1 MLKKGG
7 AREEVCSIA
16 GEEGPELVAAPKKS
30 GLGLPKPV
38 RRQQQN
44 SPDQQPQSKRE
55 QQCAD
60 RRPRGGGLGSGPGGV
75 RSAMPPPPTPPEC
88 ERAVPRQRRLCA
100 HQVPPTNG
108 ETVFPPR
115 RPFPGCDYR
124 LSGLAR
130 AGLWF
135 RASRGR
141 TRDASK
147 KKKGGTRPPPVVPG
161 SRLRQV
167 SFCRLSRHEPR
178 VDRNAIVD
186 RVEKILP
193 VQPHIANAPE
203 TFVRLD

>member
-1 MLKKGG
+1 MLK
-7 AREEVCSIA
+7 RA
-16 GEEGPELVAAPKKS
+16 GLGRKSAPLLAKRGLNSSPHPKKP
-30 GLGLPKPV
+30 GQGLPKPV

-88 ERAVPRQRRLCA
+88 ERAVPRQHRLCA

-135 RASRGR
+135 RASGGR

-161 SRLRQV
+161 QPAQA
-167 SFCRLSRHEPR
+167 SF
-178 VDRNAIVD
+178 V
-186 RVEKILP
+186 LP
-193 VQPHIANAPE
+193 SITAR
-203 TFVRLD
+203 TSC

>member
-1 MLKKGG
+1 MARAYRPPSVPSKKTPQISNHSPSESSTAQIGG
-7 AREEVCSIA
+7 QGRA
-16 GEEGPELVAAPKKS
+16 GSALDPGERDPPCRL
-30 GLGLPKPV
+30 LPH
-38 RRQQQN
+38 QN
-44 SPDQQPQSKRE
+44 AKEQS
-55 QQCAD
+55 QGNAVV
-60 RRPRGGGLGSGPGGV
+60 LLIGS
-75 RSAMPPPPTPPEC
+75 S
-88 ERAVPRQRRLCA
+88 
-100 HQVPPTNG
+100 NDG

-135 RASRGR
+135 RASGGR

-167 SFCRLSRHEPR
+167 SFCRLRHEPR
-178 VDRNAIVD
+178 VDREAIVD

-193 VQPHIANAPE
+193 VQPHIGPE
-203 TFVRLD
+203 TLVRLD